1 MAQPVS
7 TVVGSAPRPPASIS
21 QSWLP
26 AIVVALLMVG
36 LLAAVMVWW
45 LIGQSTTR
53 VRGTVETDLAALMK
67 PELVEPTYT
76 LLLLADYPVEQ
87 VWQEAL
93 QRGESDS
100 AFALWMAGGVRP
112 DREAIAD
119 LMTLAQVRRGTS
131 GNEAAALL
139 YAAADVTRLSPE
151 LDDRARAEFIL
162 QIGKDLRALGLEAAA
177 VTEWR
182 QASILAHYGPGM
194 PPLYRATLLY
204 DLGTLYSQVGAEQL
218 AAQAR
223 AQVAQV
229 GNDSGIIIVPER
241 VQLPTAEQLPAEPEE
256 LVTMRAWRR
265 QAAEEAVRHIGSPVE
280 AQAFAVVS
288 EAMTNEGRRHREWFN
303 AQLQAGLPRDV
314 QAALLVYHINYLQ
327 KERVLAWGLGGAHL
341 ANWGAKRAEIEI
353 SLHDAWNLLEIVR
366 LDQSIQAGDQTM
378 ATLGQRD
385 WWATRLVQWR
395 LGRDPILEPQTVVA
409 SMVPNNADGTGNEM
423 LRLDWIQERFWRVPR
438 EYVGT
443 NKLPE

>member
-7 TVVGSAPRPPASIS
+7 SVVASVPQRDS
-21 QSWLP
+21 TQSWLP
-26 AIVVALLMVG
+26 AIFVAFLMVG
-36 LLAAVMVWW
+36 IVAAVGVWW
-45 LIGQSTTR
+45 LVGQSSTR
-53 VRGTVETDLAALMK
+53 ARGTIESDLTSLIK

-76 LLLLADYPVEQ
+76 LLLLADYPIEQ

-93 QRGESDS
+93 QRGEDES

-112 DREAIAD
+112 DRDAIAD
-119 LMTLAQVRRGTS
+119 LMTLAEVRSTIS

-139 YAAADVTRLSPE
+139 YAAADVARISPE
-151 LDDRARAEFIL
+151 LDDRERAEFIL
-162 QIGKDLRALGLEAAA
+162 QIGKNLRGLGLEAAA

-182 QASILAHYGPGM
+182 QASIVAHYGPKM

-204 DLGTLYSQVGAEQL
+204 DLGTLYNEVGAEQL

-229 GNDSGIIIVPER
+229 GDESGIIVVPER
-241 VQLPTAEQLPAEPEE
+241 VLLPTAEQLPPEPDD

-265 QAAEEAVRHIGSPVE
+265 QAAEEAVRQLGSPLE
-280 AQAFAVVS
+280 GQAFAVLGD
-288 EAMTNEGRRHREWFN
+288 ALNAEGKRHREWMN
-303 AQLQAGLPRDV
+303 EQLQAGLPRDV
-314 QAALLVYHINYLQ
+314 QAALLVYHIGYLQ
-327 KERVLAWGLGGAHL
+327 KERVLAWGLGGASL
-341 ANWGAKRAEIEI
+341 AAWEDKRAEIEI

-366 LDQSIQAGDQTM
+366 LDQSIQAGDQMT

-395 LGRDPILEPQTVVA
+395 LGRDPILEVQKVVA
-409 SMVPNNADGTGNEM
+409 SMLPNNADPTGNEL

-443 NKLPE
+443 NRLPE